1 MKRLWEMLNSCANQ
15 EIKETNSEFTF
26 DCNNP
31 LPEDIIDTIDL
42 SKKNIPGLSNFE
54 GNCYLNSILQC
65 FYYCDDLTNYF
76 INEEKEI
83 IERGGKLSTAYLDL
97 ILRLNKKEEYNDA
110 KIFLNILKEISHNFF
125 KKGGNDPKAALFY
138 LLDDL
143 HDELKEEKIY
153 YDENIYEEDID
164 EEIIFKRC
172 KNIEENNKS
181 IISELF
187 NWCLLT
193 INDCNKC
200 GNKHYTCE
208 YQNNLLIEINKYKT
222 MNKYVKLDDLIK
234 YYFKDVEKNFICNKY
249 KVVFKAKFSQKIR
262 SLSPY
267 LIIILNRDTIKFNII
282 YNDIIDISEYC
293 VNEYNTKYKFVGAI
307 LTNDFESK
315 KATHSIS
322 RCITSEGSYIFNDL
336 NTVKSSEN
344 IKGYNPYILFYK
356 RL

>member
-1 MKRLWEMLNSCANQ
+1 MEGIWKLINSCLNE

-26 DCNNP
+26 DCININ
-31 LPEDIIDTIDL
+31 LLHEDIIDTIDL
-42 SKKNIPGLSNFE
+42 TKNKIPGLSNFE

-97 ILRLNKKEEYNDA
+97 ILRLNKKEEYNEA

-125 KKGGNDPKAALFY
+125 KKGGNDPKAVLLY
-138 LLDDL
+138 LLDNL

-153 YDENIYEEDID
+153 YDENIDKEDID

-193 INDCNKC
+193 N
-200 GNKHYTCE
+200 
-208 YQNNLLIEINKYKT
+208 
-222 MNKYVKLDDLIK
+222 
-234 YYFKDVEKNFICNKY
+234 
-249 KVVFKAKFSQKIR
+249 
-262 SLSPY
+262 
-267 LIIILNRDTIKFNII
+267 
-282 YNDIIDISEYC
+282 
-293 VNEYNTKYKFVGAI
+293 
-307 LTNDFESK
+307 
-315 KATHSIS
+315 
-322 RCITSEGSYIFNDL
+322 
-336 NTVKSSEN
+336 
-344 IKGYNPYILFYK
+344 
-356 RL
+356 